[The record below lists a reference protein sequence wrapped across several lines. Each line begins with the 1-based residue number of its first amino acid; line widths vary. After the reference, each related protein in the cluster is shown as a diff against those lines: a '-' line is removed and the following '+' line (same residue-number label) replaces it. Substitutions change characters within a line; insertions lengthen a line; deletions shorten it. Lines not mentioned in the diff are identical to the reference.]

1 VDYLLGTIL
10 VFLAS
15 ALVIWIVGRLNLG
28 LTVDGFMPAIIAAIV
43 IAIVSAIVTWL
54 LNTLGL
60 NPGTGVVGAI
70 VSLLVAAVILLLAD
84 KFVPGMRVNGFVGAI
99 VAAIAI
105 GVVAWLLT
113 WLLGVLG
120 IGVTVAPPV

>member
-120 IGVTVAPPV
+120 IGGTVVPPV

>member
-1 VDYLLGTIL
+1 MEYVWGTL
-10 VFLAS
+10 FVFLAS

-28 LTVDGFMPAIIAAIV
+28 MTVDGFVPAIVAAVV
-43 IAIVSAIVTWL
+43 IAIVSAVLTWL
-54 LNTLGL
+54 LNQLGIGGGGL
-60 NPGTGVVGAI
+60 VGALI
-70 VSLLVAAVILLLAD
+70 SLVVAAVVLLLSD

-113 WLLGVLG
+113 LLLNALG

>member
-1 VDYLLGTIL
+1 
-10 VFLAS
+10 
-15 ALVIWIVGRLNLG
+15 
-28 LTVDGFMPAIIAAIV
+28 
-43 IAIVSAIVTWL
+43 
-54 LNTLGL
+54 
-60 NPGTGVVGAI
+60 
-70 VSLLVAAVILLLAD
+70 
-84 KFVPGMRVNGFVGAI
+84 MRVNGFVGAI